1 MLTLYWP
8 RRELSEERA
17 GEIEAVEVIPRD
29 QLPHPRGA
37 GWPNEVLIF
46 DGPLIT
52 QGYGTYLG

>member
-29 QLPHPRGA
+29 QLPLTRGVTVA
-37 GWPNEVLIF
+37 MQSSP
-46 DGPLIT
+46 
-52 QGYGTYLG
+52 